1 MKKIVLLLL
10 INLLIPISSISQTI
24 SKDSTVTITAT
35 QLKQINLIFN
45 EHDALKKEKA
55 VYLEQIASYER
66 VIDNYQQLDSV
77 NTVKSKLYKQELQNK
92 EKTISDLNKNL
103 KLSKTKHKIKNWI
116 IGILGGVSGLLL
128 LK

>member
-77 NTVKSKLYKQELQNK
+77 NIVKSKLYRQELQNK

-103 KLSKTKHKIKNWI
+103 KQEE
-116 IGILGGVSGLLL
+116 LL
-128 LK
+128 